1 MAKTKGTNAYPR
13 KGNSISQ
20 GEKMNSPDK
29 SKGNLKKKLLHEM
42 KVYWVYVVYLTFI
55 FGAFTWYRRLILAD
69 VGISYTDYGVALIE
83 ALIFA
88 KVIMIGDLLHLG
100 RGFEHKPLIF
110 PILLKTAVFTLF
122 VGLFTLI
129 EHAIKGLLKGKGAV
143 EGLMEFFGKGSYE
156 ILAGCL
162 VIFVAFIPFFSLR
175 ELSRMLGG
183 EGKILDLFFKSRD
196 NQ

>member
-1 MAKTKGTNAYPR
+1 M
-13 KGNSISQ
+13 GNSVSRE
-20 GEKMNSPDK
+20 EKMNSPDK
-29 SKGNLKKKLLHEM
+29 NKGDLKKKLLHEM
-42 KVYWVYVVYLTFI
+42 KAYWVYVVYLTMVFA
-55 FGAFTWYRRLILAD
+55 AFTWYRRLILAD
-69 VGISYTDYGVALIE
+69 VGITYTNYWVAVIE
-83 ALIFA
+83 ALILA

-100 RGFEHKPLIF
+100 RRLENKPLILPTF
-110 PILLKTAVFTLF
+110 IKTVVFSIF
-122 VGLFTLI
+122 VGLFALI

-156 ILAGCL
+156 IFAGCL
-162 VIFVAFIPFFSLR
+162 VIFVAFIPFFALR

>member
-20 GEKMNSPDK
+20 EEKINSPDK
-29 SKGNLKKKLLHEM
+29 NKGNLKKKLLHEM
-42 KVYWVYVVYLTFI
+42 KAYWVYVVYLTLI

-69 VGISYTDYGVALIE
+69 VGITYTDYGVALIE

-110 PILLKTAVFTLF
+110 PILLKTAIFTLF
-122 VGLFTLI
+122 VGLFTII
-129 EHAIKGLLKGKGAV
+129 EHVIKSLVQGKGLTA
-143 EGLMEFFGKGSYE
+143 GLVDFFGKGSYE
-156 ILAGCL
+156 LLAGCL
-162 VIFVAFIPFFSLR
+162 IIFVAFIPFFALR

-183 EGKILDLFFKSRD
+183 EGKILELIFKSKD

>member
-20 GEKMNSPDK
+20 EEKMNSPDK
-29 SKGNLKKKLLHEM
+29 NKGNLKKKLLHEM
-42 KVYWVYVVYLTFI
+42 KVYWVYVVYLTLI

-110 PILLKTAVFTLF
+110 PVLLKTAIFTLF
-122 VGLFTLI
+122 VGLFTII
-129 EHAIKGLLKGKGAV
+129 EHVIKSLVQGKGLTA
-143 EGLMEFFGKGSYE
+143 GLVDFFGKGSYE
-156 ILAGCL
+156 LLAGCL
-162 VIFVAFIPFFSLR
+162 IIFVAFIPFFALR
-175 ELSRMLGG
+175 ELSRVLGG
-183 EGKILDLFFKSRD
+183 EGKILELIFKSKD